1 MQVLSV
7 SLTTNLNLIMQNGVN
22 LLASVAVMLSVAPL
36 MTLGF
41 VFASALFFG
50 LSKRLGAITRV
61 MQKEIQDATSVA
73 NGGATQAISLLR
85 TVRSLGAE
93 AHEMARYAAQVA
105 DLRRKQEKIKAVW
118 AIYMPLVSIL
128 NNGLLCAVLLAGHSH
143 VRDAASGAAFAVF
156 FLYTSRIQGALMGIS
171 TNWTSFL
178 GALGA
183 GEAVFTLMD
192 RTPAMRTE
200 GGEVPTA
207 PTLGALRFVRVEF
220 AFVGR
225 PRVLRG
231 VSLEVPAG
239 GRVAVV
245 GRSGGGKSTLLSL
258 ALALYRPSG
267 GRVTLDGADVA
278 ALDPAFV
285 RKALAAVAQEPPL
298 FALSVRENI
307 LYNAPPGAEA
317 RLAAAC
323 AVANLE
329 AVLAALPAGLDT
341 LVGERGVRLSGG
353 QKQRVAIARAVV
365 RDPALLLLDEST
377 SALDSESE
385 RKVAA
390 ALEAHLALRL
400 PAPGGM
406 LLVAHRLS
414 TVRNAHT
421 IIVLADGRVAEA
433 GSYDELVAKEGGA
446 FRALVARQLQSAD
459 GGEAEPEPETQ

>member
-1 MQVLSV
+1 MPVV
-7 SLTTNLNLIMQNGVN
+7 SL
-22 LLASVAVMLSVAPL
+22 
-36 MTLGF
+36 
-41 VFASALFFG
+41 
-50 LSKRLGAITRV
+50 
-61 MQKEIQDATSVA
+61 
-73 NGGATQAISLLR
+73 
-85 TVRSLGAE
+85 
-93 AHEMARYAAQVA
+93 
-105 DLRRKQEKIKAVW
+105 
-118 AIYMPLVSIL
+118 L
-128 NNGLLCAVLLAGHSH
+128 NNGLLCAVLLMGHSR

-192 RTPAMRTE
+192 RPPAMRTE
-200 GGEVPTA
+200 GGDVPTK
-207 PTLGALRFVRVEF
+207 PSLGALSFERVEF
-220 AFVGR
+220 SFVGR
-225 PRVLRG
+225 PAVLRG
-231 VSLEVPAG
+231 VSLAVPAG

-278 ALDPAFV
+278 ALDPSFL
-285 RKALAAVAQEPPL
+285 RSALSAVAQEPPL
-298 FALSVRENI
+298 FALSVRDNI
-307 LYNAPPGAEA
+307 LYNAPPGAAA
-317 RLAAAC
+317 RLATAC
-323 AVANLE
+323 GVANLD
-329 AVLAALPAGLDT
+329 AVLAALPLGLDT

-385 RKVAA
+385 RRVAA
-390 ALEAHLALRL
+390 ALEAHLAARQ

-421 IIVLADGRVAEA
+421 IVVLADGCVAEA
-433 GSYDELVAKEGGA
+433 GSYDELLAKEGGA
-446 FRALVARQLQSAD
+446 FRALIARQLQSAD
-459 GGEAEPEPETQ
+459 GGEVEPDEPAASA

>member
-1 MQVLSV
+1 MLSV
-7 SLTTNLNLIMQNGVN
+7 SLTTNLNLIMQNSVN

-36 MTLGF
+36 ITLGF
-41 VFASALFFG
+41 VLASTLFFL

-61 MQKEIQDATSVA
+61 MQKDIQDATSVA

-93 AHEMARYAAQVA
+93 QHEMARYAAQV
-105 DLRRKQEKIKAVW
+105 DHLRRKQEKIKAVW
-118 AIYMPLVSIL
+118 AIYMPVVSLL
-128 NNGLLCAVLLAGHSH
+128 NNGLLCAVLLAGHAH

-183 GEAVFTLMD
+183 GEAVFELMD
-192 RTPAMRTE
+192 RPPAMRTE
-200 GGEVPTA
+200 GGDVPA
-207 PTLGALRFVRVEF
+207 SPALGALSLERVEF
-220 AFVGR
+220 AFLGR
-225 PRVLRG
+225 PAVLRG
-231 VSLEVPAG
+231 VSLAVPAG

-245 GRSGGGKSTLLSL
+245 GRSGGGKSTLLAL

-278 ALDPAFV
+278 GLDPAFL
-285 RKALAAVAQEPPL
+285 RRALAAVAQEPPL
-298 FALSVRENI
+298 FALSVRENV
-307 LYNAPPGAEA
+307 LYNAPPGAAA

-323 AVANLE
+323 AVAHLD
-329 AVLAALPAGLDT
+329 AVLAALPLGLDT

-385 RKVAA
+385 RRVAA
-390 ALEAHLALRL
+390 ALEAHLAART

-414 TVRNAHT
+414 TVRSADT
-421 IIVLADGRVAEA
+421 IVVLQDGCVAEA
-433 GSYDELVAKEGGA
+433 GSYDELLAREGGA

-459 GGEAEPEPETQ
+459 GGEAEADEPAAV